1 MTTDDKGRPLG
12 SRLDRRSVLRGT
24 ALGGAGLA
32 AAALL
37 GCGSNARQA
46 APKAGAPVPSLG
58 SQSTGSEAQWDYTA
72 AAKADGAPFPYGFP
86 EPAGEPQ
93 RGGTIVQSN
102 PTLALGPWDV
112 TKSTASSSLIVPNTT
127 GSRLL
132 GFKGGPALNKYKAE
146 IQGDLA
152 TSWELSPDGLTYTFK
167 LARNVKYHN
176 VAPLNGRQFTAKD
189 VLFTYQRFA
198 TAAASTSN
206 FFVDMESISA
216 PDEYTV
222 QIKLKRPYP
231 DFIIPLA
238 TRALPMQASEL
249 VERNLLDKNPIGT
262 GSLIFKDIDATGNYN
277 FVANPEFFQGK
288 PFADGLQYKAIVDPA
303 AYTAAFRAG
312 QIDFPVS
319 GAPTKLDADALLRS
333 NPETRI
339 ACNPVFNVS
348 NGLAFNLRNPKFADI
363 RVRRAISL
371 ALDRPGVIQKALGG
385 YGLPGTDLGW
395 TFVFDKY
402 PQGDEFGKWWR
413 YDPKESAALLAA
425 AGQTGLEFNW
435 IVQAP
440 VSSTYQAYQDALR
453 QNGITGKFQGQ
464 PSGSYLNV
472 WSTSPAPKGPTAGP
486 SAYPEAIGITFNAG
500 TPGSNF
506 WYNDRIRSDSP
517 ANHFNIDD
525 AQVDQWVT
533 AAKSEID
540 PRKKRDLLKNVWDR
554 VQDNVWRVE
563 GVGGFS
569 FEVQGPRLRWVR
581 FQGPYL
587 AFYGQQDWGS
597 QFAKTWLVQK

>member
-1 MTTDDKGRPLG
+1 MTTDDRQTITARVG
-12 SRLDRRSVLRGT
+12 RRSVLRGA

-32 AAALL
+32 AAALF
-37 GCGSNARQA
+37 GCGSNSQQA
-46 APKAGAPVPSLG
+46 VPKAGAPAPSVG
-58 SQSTGSEAQWDYTA
+58 SQSVGSEVAWDYVA
-72 AAKADGAPFPYGFP
+72 AAKADGAPFPYNFP
-86 EPAGEPQ
+86 EPPGEPQ
-93 RGGTIVQSN
+93 RGGIIIQNN

-167 LARNVKYHN
+167 LAKNVKYHN
-176 VAPLNGRQFTAKD
+176 VAPLDGRQFTAKD
-189 VLFTYQRFA
+189 VVFTYQRFA
-198 TAAASTSN
+198 GAAAATSN
-206 FFVDMESISA
+206 FFVDMERVTA
-216 PDEYTV
+216 VDDYTV
-222 QIKLKRPYP
+222 QIKLKQPYP

-249 VERNLLDKNPIGT
+249 VDKNLLDKNPIGT

-288 PFADGLQYKAIVDPA
+288 PYADGLQYKAIVDQA

-312 QIDFPVS
+312 QIDYPHG
-319 GAPTKLDADALLRS
+319 GATAKVDADILLKS
-333 NPETRI
+333 NPDIRI
-339 ACNPVFNVS
+339 SNNPVFNVS
-348 NGLAFNLRNPKFADI
+348 SGFAFNLENPKFKDI
-363 RVRRAISL
+363 RVRRAISM
-371 ALDRPGVIQKALGG
+371 ALDRPGIIQKVFGG

-395 TFVFDKY
+395 TFAFDKY
-402 PQGDEFGKWWR
+402 PQGDEFGKWWK
-413 YDPKESAALLAA
+413 YDPKESAALLTA
-425 AGQTGLEFNW
+425 AGQTGLEFEY
-435 IVQAP
+435 IVQSPISALP
-440 VSSTYQAYQDALR
+440 QAYQDSLK
-453 QNGITGKFQGQ
+453 QSGINAKFNGQ
-464 PSGSYLNV
+464 PSGPYLNT
-472 WSTSPAPKGPTAGP
+472 WSTSPQPKGKHSGA
-486 SAYPEAIGITFNAG
+486 SLYKDSILITFNGG

-525 AQVDQWVT
+525 AQVDEWVT
-533 AAKSEID
+533 KAKAELD
-540 PRKKRDLLKNVWDR
+540 PKKKRELLRNTWDR
-554 VQDNVWRVE
+554 VQDNVWRSE

-569 FEVQGPRLRWVR
+569 FDVQGPRLRWVR

-597 QFAKTWLVQK
+597 QFAKAWLAQK